1 MKTALLYKRI
11 ALILWNKKDG
21 DVKPRVLK
29 HFQIAL
35 KLLEIGLF
43 IHFDEIENIQK
54 LILFFLV
61 KESVLQRKEG
71 LLGKKKIREI
81 GEGRKREILNIIH
94 TEKKNIHRFDTSHSL
109 SLLLRDNSLPSF
121 HSFYS
126 KCNERRCRV

>member
-1 MKTALLYKRI
+1 M
-11 ALILWNKKDG
+11 
-21 DVKPRVLK
+21 KPRVLK

-121 HSFYS
+121 P
-126 KCNERRCRV
+126 